1 MLYHGVY
8 LELLYDD
15 QQEQHHQMQGF
26 DWNIEEEHKVPESIY
41 IINILDIYH
50 IHMLLSQLKLML
62 GKIII

>member
-26 DWNIEEEHKVPESIY
+26 DWNIEEVHKVPK
-41 IINILDIYH
+41 IINIINIIDIYH
-50 IHMLLSQLKLML
+50 ILLSLLKLML